1 MKKQGRLRRELSSP
15 PHLTARPYANDYQS
29 SLENTDEMKLSARDR
44 SSNSIDKGSKKGPF
58 ELALANGD
66 VRLAHMVAYSSGDN
80 STDGSGLQCLQCSD
94 LQQQLCDLSRSIG
107 VSCPSV
113 SNVAAETIRV
123 ETKDSASDA
132 LHVETNDKR
141 TSVSLLDRTEMR
153 WHEDIGSSPIPQP
166 RSYSIGIGTDR
177 EIPLKSRCCDAST
190 DSPVRE
196 LKFLMKEVT
205 IKILECG
212 CGLDQPVVLCDF
224 SCGTERT
231 VLVETGTGSKQTPAF
246 KDSSS
251 MTSSVT
257 SHSRPIQTEH
267 VNCSTICVCTS
278 PIQMVNR
285 GVEAMRVFMRD
296 SCTVCDE
303 DLSSCSV
310 LDAATATDHDLNA
323 AETKQQYFHQ
333 DYYHYHQQQH
343 HQQQQKTCNTVAV
356 QTEFGMFC
364 SFSVQFFRNCCT
376 SVIILIRAHCAIF
389 CCKRNSFVSLP
400 HQCFC

>member
-1 MKKQGRLRRELSSP
+1 MKKQGRLRREVSSP

-44 SSNSIDKGSKKGPF
+44 NSNSIDKGPKKGPF

-94 LQQQLCDLSRSIG
+94 LQQQLCDLSR
-107 VSCPSV
+107 
-113 SNVAAETIRV
+113 
-123 ETKDSASDA
+123 
-132 LHVETNDKR
+132 
-141 TSVSLLDRTEMR
+141 RTEMR

-190 DSPVRE
+190 DSPVPE
-196 LKFLMKEVT
+196 LKVFKDAACRTEPT
-205 IKILECG
+205 TTNECG

-310 LDAATATDHDLNA
+310 LDAATATDDDLNA
-323 AETKQQYFHQ
+323 AETKQKHFHQ

-343 HQQQQKTCNTVAV
+343 HQQRQKTCNTVAV

-364 SFSVQFFRNCCT
+364 SVSIQFFRNCCT
-376 SVIILIRAHCAIF
+376 SVIILIRAYCAIF
-389 CCKRNSFVSLP
+389 CCKRNLFVSLP